1 MQQHG
6 MSALGLQP
14 EKSVANLK
22 IKSTFNLDAI
32 LAGYRAIITIIA
44 TMLIFK
50 YLYGLI
56 FYGLI
61 FSLLSCFYVFLSKSL
76 NNIKTTLK
84 THGTHFNFTRDPIK
98 PLRILPL
105 NLDSMTNVAHEP
117 LLRAATLHLLHSP
130 LRYA

>member
-6 MSALGLQP
+6 IAALGLQP

-22 IKSTFNLDAI
+22 IKSTFNLDSI

-44 TMLIFK
+44 ALFIFK

-61 FSLLSCFYVFLSKSL
+61 ISLLSCFYVFLSKSL

-84 THGTHFNFTRDPIK
+84 THGSELI
-98 PLRILPL
+98 LILPETQL
-105 NLDSMTNVAHEP
+105 SL
-117 LLRAATLHLLHSP
+117 
-130 LRYA
+130 